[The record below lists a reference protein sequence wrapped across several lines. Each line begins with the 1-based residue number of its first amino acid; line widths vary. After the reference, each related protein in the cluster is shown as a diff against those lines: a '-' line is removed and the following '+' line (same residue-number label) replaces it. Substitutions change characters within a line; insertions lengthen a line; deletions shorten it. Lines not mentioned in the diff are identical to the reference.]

1 MNKYSLYGVFAITLL
16 ISGCTAIGPDYAKP
30 SLESPENFRYADT
43 NKSTTDTHT
52 KEWWKSF
59 GDERLSQ
66 SIQRAL
72 INNHDLQASD
82 ASVQAL
88 LGKFDQAKSYLYPQ
102 INGNASLNQKGV
114 DNASIGGAQLKEGV
128 TSTYAASLSL
138 ASYEIDLFGKVRRAN
153 EGARALLLSSEYARQ
168 TLRISIASSVAA
180 SYIKLSSLEGQIALA
195 HENLQASREIEQQNA
210 LKYRYGS
217 ITESI
222 YLQAQSELESAK
234 ATLSQLQGT
243 KIAEEST
250 FNLLLGQNPQEIKT
264 TPIDA
269 ITLPEV
275 PSALPSTVLANRPDI
290 AAAEQNLIAANAQI
304 GIARAAYYPSIK
316 LTGMLGIQSLELTDF
331 VSNPAKIWEI
341 VPSVSIP
348 IFSAG
353 RIAGEI
359 KTAEAEHNRTLSQYQ
374 KAIVTAF
381 NDADNAIG
389 QNVKAKEQLRAQ
401 TKRTEAIAKAFEQ
414 TKLRYKAGVI
424 TYSDMLQVQQQWHQA
439 AQSHQIAK
447 QNALTASIN
456 VYKAFGGGWE
466 RSNTDLPELN
476 LLPSG
481 R

>member
-1 MNKYSLYGVFAITLL
+1 
-16 ISGCTAIGPDYAKP
+16 
-30 SLESPENFRYADT
+30 
-43 NKSTTDTHT
+43 
-52 KEWWKSF
+52 
-59 GDERLSQ
+59 
-66 SIQRAL
+66 
-72 INNHDLQASD
+72 
-82 ASVQAL
+82 
-88 LGKFDQAKSYLYPQ
+88 
-102 INGNASLNQKGV
+102 
-114 DNASIGGAQLKEGV
+114 
-128 TSTYAASLSL
+128 
-138 ASYEIDLFGKVRRAN
+138 
-153 EGARALLLSSEYARQ
+153 
-168 TLRISIASSVAA
+168 
-180 SYIKLSSLEGQIALA
+180 
-195 HENLQASREIEQQNA
+195 
-210 LKYRYGS
+210 
-217 ITESI
+217 
-222 YLQAQSELESAK
+222 
-234 ATLSQLQGT
+234 
-243 KIAEEST
+243 
-250 FNLLLGQNPQEIKT
+250 
-264 TPIDA
+264 
-269 ITLPEV
+269 
-275 PSALPSTVLANRPDI
+275 NRPDI

-316 LTGMLGIQSLELTDF
+316 LTGMLGIQSLELSDF

-389 QNVKAKEQLRAQ
+389 QNVKAKEQLHAQ
-401 TKRTEAIAKAFEQ
+401 AKRTEAIAKAFEQ

-439 AQSHQIAK
+439 VQSHQIAK

-466 RSNTDLPELN
+466 TSNNDLPELS